1 MELIQNNPYRIAGI
15 LSNAT
20 AKELEKQRGKI
31 RAFAKVGKKI
41 NSDYDFQDLNSI
53 TRTEDSINKA
63 FSNIEQNQD
72 KVNYALFWF
81 LNANPFDNT
90 AIEYLKNGDKE
101 KAIEIWDKV
110 TQNKDVNSKN
120 FSAFNNLG
128 TFKLLSKNQD
138 EIKKG
143 IEAKIKLIE
152 SEYFESF
159 VHSVADETFTID
171 NEKQMKK
178 LVDELLTQFKN
189 QYSSS
194 ETLQLFS
201 NCNGSTQKYL
211 SRKFTEEPI
220 HNIESQIESCKIKRK
235 DRAKRTTKTW
245 AEITTK
251 KESDFPL
258 TKRLVGRTY
267 NYGLEL
273 YENSK
278 EDLAILRELLGISNL
293 KYKVAADQLA
303 NEIMQCG
310 IDFFN
315 DCQKEELT
323 DSSFELVLKL
333 TKLADSIAIGKLTKD
348 RVKDSLASLEE
359 MKDNSLSQTVELLQS
374 VKDAYE
380 TNEAK
385 IRQQIKDLMENDA
398 EIKFGL
404 KTINQTAVDD
414 NIKKSI
420 NWKEVNNLLN
430 AVLDSSSLGK
440 IKESSNNKLKA
451 EFIELAKWLKENSSS
466 NSVITRIINDYKK
479 IPPKLTFKVT
489 SSEITNTDNQ
499 PLYTKFIRYLGI
511 KLNLEVENDSS
522 VNFYFKYINPK
533 GRIDRNSKSSP
544 IGYTRSD
551 IKTLTEQTKTID
563 FSGWGN
569 ADKCTYEIGEHTIEI
584 YVDEYLIHSKKYI
597 VDLVPSEKFG
607 RELKKAE
614 SVLAKINTTVYFKSE
629 LDTANLQM
637 SEIQKFKLF
646 RGSSE
651 KQAQIDNQK
660 KKIASL
666 QDKSKREKRRNIK
679 NQEEKIYKL
688 KMELSAAKY

>member
-31 RAFAKVGKKI
+31 RAFAKVGKEI
-41 NSDYDFQDLNSI
+41 NSDYDFQVLNGI
-53 TRTEDSINKA
+53 TRTEDSIDKA
-63 FSNIEQNQD
+63 FSIIEQNQD

-90 AIEYLKNGDKE
+90 AIDYLKNGDAE
-101 KAIEIWDKV
+101 KAIEIWEKV

-128 TFKLLSKNQD
+128 TYKLLSQNED
-138 EIKKG
+138 EIKVG

-152 SEYFESF
+152 SEYFENF

-171 NEKQMKK
+171 NKKQIEK

-201 NCNGSTQKYL
+201 NCNGSTQNYL
-211 SRKFTEEPI
+211 SKKFTEEPL
-220 HNIESQIESCKIKRK
+220 HNIESQIESTKRK
-235 DRAKRTTKTW
+235 RN
-245 AEITTK
+245 ENS
-251 KESDFPL
+251 ESA
-258 TKRLVGRTY
+258 Y
-267 NYGLEL
+267 QYGLSL
-273 YENSK
+273 YKGCEK
-278 EDLAILRELLGISNL
+278 DLTLLNKILGNNNL
-293 KYKVAADQLA
+293 TYVKLSDSLA
-303 NEIMQCG
+303 
-310 IDFFN
+310 
-315 DCQKEELT
+315 EELMNCST
-323 DSSFELVLKL
+323 NYFNFHQEQDTEIEYLNNSFELLELAQPIAKSTIKIDRALDLKSTL
-333 TKLADSIAIGKLTKD
+333 K
-348 RVKDSLASLEE
+348 E
-359 MKDNSLSQTVELLQS
+359 MKDKSLSQTVELLQS

-380 TNEAK
+380 TNEAT
-385 IRQQIKDLMENDA
+385 IRQQIRDLMENDA

-404 KTINQTAVDD
+404 KTINQTAVED
-414 NIKKSI
+414 NIKNSI

-430 AVLDSSSLGK
+430 AVLDSNSLGK

-451 EFIELAKWLKENSSS
+451 EFIELTKWLKENSSS
-466 NSVITRIINDYKK
+466 NSVITKIIDDYKK
-479 IPPKLTFKVT
+479 IPPKLCFKVT

-499 PLYTKFIRYLGI
+499 PIYTKFIRYLGI
-511 KLNLEVENDSS
+511 KLNLEVENDNS

-551 IKTLTEQTKTID
+551 TKTLTEQTKTIE

-569 ADKCTYEIGEHTIEI
+569 ADKCTYDIGEHCIEI

-607 RELKKAE
+607 RELKKAKSE
-614 SVLAKINTTVYFKSE
+614 LAKINTTQYFKSE

-651 KQAQIDNQK
+651 KQTQIENQK

>member
-1 MELIQNNPYRIAGI
+1 MELIQKNPYRIAGI
-15 LSNAT
+15 LSNST
-20 AKELEKQRGKI
+20 ERELQKQKTKI
-31 RAFAKVGKKI
+31 KAYSKVGKEI
-41 NSDYDFQDLNSI
+41 NSDFDFQVLNSI
-53 TRTEDSINKA
+53 TRTEDSINIA
-63 FSNIEQNQD
+63 FSTIEQNQD

-81 LNANPFDNT
+81 LNTNPFDNT
-90 AIEYLKNGDKE
+90 AIDYLKNGDAG
-101 KAIEIWDKV
+101 KAIEIWEKV
-110 TQNKDVNSKN
+110 TLNKDVNSKN

-128 TFKLLSKNQD
+128 TYKLLSQNRED
-138 EIKKG
+138 IKEG

-152 SEYFESF
+152 SEYFENF

-171 NEKQMKK
+171 NKKQLEI
-178 LVDELLTQFKN
+178 LVDELLTQFIN

-201 NCNGSTQKYL
+201 NCNGSTQNYL
-211 SRKFTEEPI
+211 SKKFTEEPL
-220 HNIESQIESCKIKRK
+220 HNIETQIESTKRK
-235 DRAKRTTKTW
+235 RNENSENA
-245 AEITTK
+245 
-251 KESDFPL
+251 
-258 TKRLVGRTY
+258 Y
-267 NYGLEL
+267 QYGLRL
-273 YENSK
+273 
-278 EDLAILRELLGISNL
+278 
-293 KYKVAADQLA
+293 YKVCEKD
-303 NEIMQCG
+303 
-310 IDFFN
+310 
-315 DCQKEELT
+315 LT
-323 DSSFELVLKL
+323 VLNKILGNNNL
-333 TKLADSIAIGKLTKD
+333 TYVKLADSLAEELMNCSTNYFNFHQEKDTEIEYLNNSFELLELAQPIAKSTIKID
-348 RVKDSLASLEE
+348 RALDLKSTLKE
-359 MKDNSLSQTVELLQS
+359 MKDKSLSQTVELLQS

-380 TNEAK
+380 TNEAT

-414 NIKKSI
+414 NIKNSI

-430 AVLDSSSLGK
+430 AVLDSSSLAK

-533 GRIDRNSKSSP
+533 GSIDRNSKSSP

-651 KQAQIDNQK
+651 KQAQIENQK

-666 QDKSKREKRRNIK
+666 QDKSKFEKRRNIK